1 MKADIMIEDVKPVHC
16 RTVRMR
22 NEIKRD
28 SFAQQ
33 RAAWECLKFFEQT
46 PPTEVDFNR
55 RFAEMAADDITLL
68 KAFYRLKTD
77 TELLAMVCR
86 FWDVSFDSSAQL
98 KNKC

>member
-16 RTVRMR
+16 RTGRMR
-22 NEIKRD
+22 NEIERD

-33 RAAWECLKFFEQT
+33 RAAWECLEFFEQT

-68 KAFYRLKTD
+68 KAFYRLKTG
-77 TELLAMVCR
+77 TELLAIVCR
-86 FWDVSFDSSAQL
+86 FWDVSFDSLTQL